1 MQIEYIGHVL
11 PARRITND
19 DVVDLIREHSAGFE
33 GDLTQQMR
41 VIKSLLHLTGART
54 RYWLAD
60 NESPRGLIR
69 QACEQALETVDRAE
83 IDLLIYCSIH
93 TELIEPSN
101 ANLIAQEIGL
111 DRVEC
116 FDIKAGC
123 DGWMKAARIAQSLLA
138 SGAYKK
144 IMVVAAEFPVSADAN
159 FVFPSLFKLK
169 SQSQIDYTFPAWT
182 VGETAT
188 ATIFSAGGE
197 VWRVENRTRNDLC
210 DLCTITPTWYGKY
223 PIPSDRVA
231 LNGAGKFTSFGKQL
245 FDYAIPELTE
255 MFENAL
261 IDPEDFDLLFTHAS
275 SRADWTW
282 FCKSV
287 GIDSKQYD
295 IYSRYGNCVSASVP
309 LSISDAVIEGKL
321 NRGTRASIISASAG
335 MTFSLVQFT
344 Y

>member
-1 MQIEYIGHVL
+1 MQIEYIGHAL
-11 PARRITND
+11 PSRRVTND
-19 DVVDLIREHSAGFE
+19 DVIDLIRERSAGFE

-60 NESPRGLIR
+60 DESPRGLIK
-69 QACEQALETVDRAE
+69 QACELALATVNPAA

-101 ANLIAQEIGL
+101 ANLIAHEIGL

-144 IMVVAAEFPVSADAN
+144 IMVIAAEFPVSADAD

-182 VGETAT
+182 VGEAAT
-188 ATIFSAGGE
+188 ATIFSAGGRE
-197 VWRVENRTRNDLC
+197 WNMENRTRNDLC
-210 DLCTITPTWYGKY
+210 ELCTITPSWYGKY
-223 PIPSDRVA
+223 PIPSERVA
-231 LNGAGKFTSFGKQL
+231 MSGPGKFTSFGADL
-245 FDYAIPELTE
+245 FVNGYPELIKLAGETDVATS
-255 MFENAL
+255 N
-261 IDPEDFDLLFTHAS
+261 FDIIFTHAS
-275 SRADWTW
+275 SKKDWTEI
-282 FCKSV
+282 CRGAGLNSV
-287 GIDSKQYD
+287 PYD
-295 IYSRYGNCVSASVP
+295 IYSHYGNCVSASVP
-309 LSISDAVIEGKL
+309 LSISDAVTQGTL
-321 NRGTRASIISASAG
+321 NRGGRALIFSASAG

>member
-188 ATIFSAGGE
+188 ATIFSAGE
-197 VWRVENRTRNDLC
+197 REWSMENKTRNDLC

-223 PIPSDRVA
+223 PILSERVA
-231 LNGAGKFTSFGKQL
+231 MSGPGKFTSFGADL
-245 FDYAIPELTE
+245 FVNGYPELMKLAGETDV
-255 MFENAL
+255 AKSS
-261 IDPEDFDLLFTHAS
+261 FDIIFTHAS
-275 SRADWTW
+275 SKKDWMEI
-282 FCKSV
+282 CRGAGLNSAP
-287 GIDSKQYD
+287 YD

-309 LSISDAVIEGKL
+309 LSISDAVTQGKL
-321 NRGTRASIISASAG
+321 NRGGRALIFSASAG